1 MVYQRGEVVIRDQP
15 FSYVVKC
22 DVRSSVCD
30 FCLKESNQSA
40 KFKNCSAC
48 KIVFYCNSTCQRK
61 SWNSHHQSECIY
73 LRKALPIVLRT
84 ESVLLM
90 IRIIL
95 KLQKEGDKE
104 FVAELSDGRKRCFRD
119 LVSHKKDIQNDV
131 ENMETFKGG
140 IKFFAAYLTWF
151 ESLRLVTT

>member
-1 MVYQRGEVVIRDQP
+1 MVYQRGQEILRDQP
-15 FSYVVKC
+15 FSYVVKV
-22 DVRSSVCD
+22 DIRSSVCD
-30 FCLKESNQSA
+30 FCLKESKNSV

-48 KIVFYCNSTCQRK
+48 KTVYYCNSKCQRNA
-61 SWNSHHQSECIY
+61 WNSHHQSECIY

-119 LVSHKKDIQNDV
+119 LVSHKTDIQNDV
-131 ENMETFKGG
+131 ENMDTFKGG
-140 IKFFAAYLTWF
+140 IKCFG
-151 ESLRLVTT
+151 V